1 MSDLINSSRFSD
13 YSPVHGFLNVPQ
25 GVLVPPCQRQ
35 RDTRKSPY
43 GKTVTTADIVRRL
56 GVSTL
61 AVVKWRQGSP
71 TREPLQVI
79 SFKRKNANRVLF
91 NETILMEWLE
101 VHRPDLLERWCNVRK
116 HN

>member
-1 MSDLINSSRFSD
+1 MSDLINSSHFSH
-13 YSPVHGFLNVPQ
+13 YAPVHGFLNVPQ
-25 GVLVPPCQRQ
+25 GGVIPNQQRQ

-43 GKTVTTADIVRRL
+43 GRTVTTADIVRRL

-71 TREPLQVI
+71 TRAPLESIV
-79 SFKRKNANRVLF
+79 FKRKGANRVLF
-91 NETILMEWLE
+91 AEAVLLEWLE
-101 VHRPDLLERWCNVRK
+101 VHRPDLKEKWCDVHQ

>member
-1 MSDLINSSRFSD
+1 MSDLANSSHTFD
-13 YSPVHGFLNVPQ
+13 IPPGHGFLNVPL
-25 GVLVPPCQRQ
+25 GNFPTRQ

-43 GKTVTTADIVRRL
+43 GRTVTTADIVRRL
-56 GVSTL
+56 GISTL

-71 TREPLQVI
+71 TREPLQAI

-91 NETILMEWLE
+91 SEAVLTEWLE
-101 VHRPDLLERWCNVRK
+101 VHRPDLLERWQNVDQ